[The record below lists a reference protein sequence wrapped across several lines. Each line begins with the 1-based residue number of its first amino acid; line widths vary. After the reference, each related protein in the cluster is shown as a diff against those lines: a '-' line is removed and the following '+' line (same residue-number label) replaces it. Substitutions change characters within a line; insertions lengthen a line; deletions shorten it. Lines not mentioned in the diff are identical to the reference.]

1 MPARMVRARKSKRR
15 VRILFARLLLVTA
28 VAWLFVRSGAFRG
41 GGSERTSFGH
51 GLGDADAARLALRG
65 AHRGPDGVPVH
76 SSHHRGSG
84 RIMSREMGRVHVP
97 GGHLGGVDEKLRRDH
112 AWETGANPARFS
124 RDSAFSDDASRS
136 HAAKKFFSED
146 DETHAPPPP
155 FRDWRSEDPPASLS
169 ESLRLD
175 ARRGPEME
183 DVRCVSN
190 TNSLWSVRNEA
201 TLRDAMR
208 RVREREPFGW
218 LRFAD
223 GDMNQLAKPGGLP
236 EGVVTKRAK
245 RATRTR
251 DAWSM
256 LSNVAVSVGEWLL
269 RALGW
274 APFADGD
281 ANRLEKEKPVT
292 PEVVV
297 ARRMTRAMEAWPTL
311 PNLVVSVGEWWLC
324 NSKYREIWKD
334 SVEAIAALR
343 DFAFHAGC
351 FYLPMGTP
359 DDDDLE
365 LWAEKGIEGWARA
378 ALDANVT
385 IAFVGPRN
393 LAGIPWLT
401 ARGWGVEDAATK
413 RARFVDAAGV
423 SDHAERMDAAMARV
437 EAISARNE
445 DEFGNARGDR
455 REPVL
460 FVFSA
465 GHAAKTMITE
475 LMRPDRIT
483 SKDMFVDAG
492 TALDGFAG
500 VGSRD
505 FNRGKR
511 AAQKY
516 CENVLRRDPA
526 RVAFWVDPAKL
537 SAVCQG
543 ADVLGALKSAYAYIK
558 PRDSEEKADG
568 VR

>member
-1 MPARMVRARKSKRR
+1 
-15 VRILFARLLLVTA
+15 
-28 VAWLFVRSGAFRG
+28 
-41 GGSERTSFGH
+41 
-51 GLGDADAARLALRG
+51 
-65 AHRGPDGVPVH
+65 
-76 SSHHRGSG
+76 
-84 RIMSREMGRVHVP
+84 MSREMGRVHVP

-136 HAAKKFFSED
+136 HAAKTFFSD
-146 DETHAPPPP
+146 DGETHTPPPP

-208 RVREREPFGW
+208 RVRDREPFGW

-223 GDMNQLAKPGGLP
+223 GDMNQLAKPVGP
-236 EGVVTKRAK
+236 EGVVT
-245 RATRTR
+245 
-251 DAWSM
+251 
-256 LSNVAVSVGEWLL
+256 
-269 RALGW
+269 
-274 APFADGD
+274 
-281 ANRLEKEKPVT
+281 
-292 PEVVV
+292 
-297 ARRMTRAMEAWPTL
+297 RRMTRAMEAWPTL

-334 SVEAIAALR
+334 SVEAIAALH

-437 EAISARNE
+437 EAISARNAE
-445 DEFGNARGDR
+445 AFGNARGDR
-455 REPVL
+455 PEPVL

-475 LMRPDRIT
+475 LMRPDRVT

-511 AAQKY
+511 AVQKY
-516 CENVLRRDPA
+516 CQNVLRRDPA

-537 SAVCQG
+537 SAVCKGVDVFG
-543 ADVLGALKSAYAYIK
+543 ARKSANESAYAQ
-558 PRDSEEKADG
+558 PRDGEEKADG

>member
-1 MPARMVRARKSKRR
+1 MVRARDSKRR
-15 VRILFARLLLVTA
+15 VRILLARLLLVTA

-41 GGSERTSFGH
+41 GGSERTRFGH
-51 GLGDADAARLALRG
+51 GLGDADAARPALRG

-84 RIMSREMGRVHVP
+84 HFMSREMGRTHVP
-97 GGHLGGVDEKLRRDH
+97 GAHRGGVDEKLRRDH
-112 AWETGANPARFS
+112 AWETGANPALKRET
-124 RDSAFSDDASRS
+124 AFSLSDASRS
-136 HAAKKFFSED
+136 HV
-146 DETHAPPPP
+146 DETSTQTPPFP
-155 FRDWRSEDPPASLS
+155 FRDWRSEDPPFVSLS

-175 ARRGPEME
+175 AHRGSEME

-190 TNSLWSVRNEA
+190 TNTLWSVRNEA

-208 RVREREPFGW
+208 RVRDREPFGW

-223 GDMNQLAKPGGLP
+223 GDMNQLAN
-236 EGVVTKRAK
+236 TK
-245 RATRTR
+245 
-251 DAWSM
+251 
-256 LSNVAVSVGEWLL
+256 
-269 RALGW
+269 
-274 APFADGD
+274 
-281 ANRLEKEKPVT
+281 
-292 PEVVV
+292 
-297 ARRMTRAMEAWPTL
+297 RMTRAMEAWPTL

-324 NSKYREIWKD
+324 NGKYREIWKN

-343 DFAFHAGC
+343 DFTFHAGC
-351 FYLPMGTP
+351 FYLPMGAP

-365 LWAEKGIEGWARA
+365 MWAEKGIEGWARA

-385 IAFVGPRN
+385 IALVGPRN

-423 SDHAERMDAAMARV
+423 SDHATRMDAALKQI
-437 EAISARNE
+437 EAISVRNA
-445 DEFGNARGDR
+445 DEFGNGESGDR
-455 REPVL
+455 PEPVL

-465 GHAAKTMITE
+465 GHASKTMITE
-475 LMRPDRIT
+475 LMRADKIT

-511 AAQKY
+511 AVRKY
-516 CENVLRRDPA
+516 CENVLRRDPK

-537 SAVCQG
+537 SKVCKGVDVFG
-543 ADVLGALKSAYAYIK
+543 ARKKNAQNESDVIAQ
-558 PRDSEEKADG
+558 PRDGEEKADS
-568 VR
+568 VRKVR